1 MVLITQV
8 HTARGSIADD
18 SFTPG
23 VERIEI
29 VFLLFLVFVTF
40 EVFDVFYI
48 NAGLFKTFNHLL
60 PITVLPAGKRSTC
73 MNAESKDTRLVATDT
88 LFGV

>member
-1 MVLITQV
+1 MVLIAQV

-29 VFLLFLVFVTF
+29 VLLLFLVFVAL
-40 EVFDVFYI
+40 EVFNVFYI
-48 NAGLFKTFNHLL
+48 NAGLFKAFNHLL
-60 PITVLPAGKRSTC
+60 AIAVLPAGKRSTR
-73 MNAESKDTRLVATDT
+73 MNAESIDTRLVATDA

>member
-1 MVLITQV
+1 MILIAQV
-8 HTARGSIADD
+8 HTTRGCIADD

-29 VFLLFLVFVTF
+29 VLLLFLVFVTF
-40 EVFDVFYI
+40 KVFDVFYVD
-48 NAGLFKTFNHLL
+48 ASLFKAFNHLL
-60 PITVLPAGKRSTC
+60 AIAVLPAGKSSTR
-73 MNAESKDTRLVATDT
+73 MNAESIDTRLVATDT